1 MKECNILGVKT
12 YTDPS
17 YIFSG
22 GQDPPTHMM
31 YASDKK
37 TETAKMMYSGKSGVA
52 MDVARPIA
60 ICKWLRVGNNQK
72 VNNKPRAVDTIHRI
86 SCSTITHTYKV
97 CQIQQQQ
104 WPL

>member
-37 TETAKMMYSGKSGVA
+37 LK
-52 MDVARPIA
+52 
-60 ICKWLRVGNNQK
+60 L
-72 VNNKPRAVDTIHRI
+72 PR
-86 SCSTITHTYKV
+86 
-97 CQIQQQQ
+97 
-104 WPL
+104 